1 MNRRVALKNVAL
13 VVAGAVLLPACDLSK
28 PSAEGL
34 HTFLSPE
41 QEKLLAEITETFIPA
56 SDTPG
61 AKDLGVPEYI
71 QRMVTDCYD
80 HETQQDFQKGLK
92 GVDKVAKNSYGK
104 NFVALGEK
112 ERTEVLEKLESSS
125 VEAEKKFFGFVKG
138 LSIAGFMTSEYV
150 MTNHTDYKMIPG
162 HYYGCIPVP
171 TKKVS

>member
-13 VVAGAVLLPACDLSK
+13 VVAGVVLLPACDLSK

-34 HTFLSPE
+34 QAFLSPK
-41 QEKLLAEITETFIPA
+41 QEGLLAEITETFIPA
-56 SDTPG
+56 TDTPG

-80 HETQQDFQKGLK
+80 QDIQQEFLQGMER
-92 GVDKVAKNSYGK
+92 VENVAKRDYGK
-104 NFVALGEK
+104 SFAALGMA
-112 ERTEVLEKLESSS
+112 ERTEVLRNMGSSADE
-125 VEAEKKFFGFVKG
+125 VDKKFFGFVKG